1 MSAASTLSLESV
13 SCPACRYDRRASVRV
28 PTLKLNFCEVRRH
41 VSSGIILRSKSLQ
54 VSSLYNLGSER
65 SGAGPRVVNRE
76 ERLRDETKRL
86 PALEGTDYLAP
97 VVSFCREETGRCS
110 L

>member
-1 MSAASTLSLESV
+1 MYIYVIRNCVKALVYTELV
-13 SCPACRYDRRASVRV
+13 
-28 PTLKLNFCEVRRH
+28 
-41 VSSGIILRSKSLQ
+41 IILRSKSLQ

-86 PALEGTDYLAP
+86 PG
-97 VVSFCREETGRCS
+97 VGGH
-110 L
+110 